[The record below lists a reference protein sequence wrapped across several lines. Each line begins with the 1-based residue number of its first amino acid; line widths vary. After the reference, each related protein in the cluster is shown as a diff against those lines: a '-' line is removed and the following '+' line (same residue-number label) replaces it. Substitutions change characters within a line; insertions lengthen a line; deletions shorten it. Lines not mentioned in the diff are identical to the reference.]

1 MVKVD
6 GKLSEKLHIC
16 IHTSKSIVSLPLPL
30 SLLFLPLP
38 SAFVHCKEKISC
50 SIRWRFF
57 YKKNQPSVCYTI
69 MNVRM

>member
-38 SAFVHCKEKISC
+38 SAFVHFKEKISC

-57 YKKNQPSVCYTI
+57 
-69 MNVRM
+69 